1 MGIPDG
7 AQTHGSGGSG
17 LGTAVLVLVGAALAV
32 KLAGPVAAAV
42 GEFVHVLLIVAA
54 VLLGVSAAGLV
65 ALLAWR
71 WRRYRPEAARA
82 TYPPQVGAGAQP
94 LPEPPR
100 AIESGGDLHP
110 HLHGISAEEV
120 AAIIERHRRDG

>member
-1 MGIPDG
+1 MPL
-7 AQTHGSGGSG
+7 T
-17 LGTAVLVLVGAALAV
+17 
-32 KLAGPVAAAV
+32 
-42 GEFVHVLLIVAA
+42 
-54 VLLGVSAAGLV
+54 
-65 ALLAWR
+65 
-71 WRRYRPEAARA
+71 
-82 TYPPQVGAGAQP
+82 PQVGAGAQP